1 MKALVF
7 SGSVPRYLLARALG
21 KRLPIGLWDLALR
34 ELPEPEAPP
43 GWEAG
48 RVVLAGI
55 CGSDLALLLGKSSPR
70 LAPFFSFPAVLGH
83 EIVAEVGGTRAA
95 ICPLLACRERGLDPC
110 AACARGE
117 EALCRNVAEGGV
129 PPGMLGYCR
138 GLPGGWGERIV
149 AHPAQIHPLPAAV
162 PDERAVLAEPLAV
175 VLRGLRLL
183 APGLSSPVLIIGAG
197 PIGLLCVAALRI
209 AGHTGEIH
217 VAARYPL
224 QARLAR
230 ELGASRV
237 HPDAWT
243 AARAVGAREYR
254 APLGPPAWRGG
265 FPYVID
271 AAGTRSSVEQALWT
285 VEEGG
290 GVLLLGAPGHLGLD
304 FSPLWFRGIRLVGT
318 YTYGRGD
325 FRRAVELLPEAEGL
339 ERIVTHVFPLH
350 RYREALA
357 TLVRRRGVKVAIRP

>member
-1 MKALVF
+1 VKALVF

-34 ELPEPEAPP
+34 EIPEPEAPP
-43 GWEAG
+43 GWEVG
-48 RVVLAGI
+48 EVVLAGI
-55 CGSDLALLLGKSSPR
+55 CGSDLALLRGKSSPR

-83 EIVAEVGGTRAA
+83 EIVVEVGGTRAA
-95 ICPLLACRERGLDPC
+95 VDPLLACRERGLSLCPP
-110 AACARGE
+110 CARGE
-117 EALCRNVAEGGV
+117 EALCRNVAEGGI

-138 GLPGGWGERIV
+138 RLPGGWGERV
-149 AHPAQIHPLPAAV
+149 VVHPEQIYPLPRGV

-183 APGLSSPVLIIGAG
+183 APGPRDPVLVIGAG
-197 PIGLLCVAALRI
+197 TIGLVCVAALRI
-209 AGHTGEIH
+209 AGHAGEIH

-237 HPDAWT
+237 HPHAWA
-243 AARAVGAREYR
+243 AARAVGAREYP

-265 FPYVID
+265 FPSVID
-271 AAGTRSSVEQALWT
+271 AAGTRGSVEQALWT

-290 GVLLLGAPGHLGLD
+290 GVLLLGAPGQLGLD
-304 FSPLWFRGIRLVGT
+304 LSPLWFRSIRLIGT
-318 YTYGRGD
+318 YTYSRGD

-357 TLVRRRGVKVAIRP
+357 TLARHRGVKVALRP